1 MEQVVLV
8 ILALSNLGLLWYLH
22 KQIVKLENSFIFK
35 LESVKQEMREFSED
49 SENSLSAFIENEIR
63 KIPKEI
69 VVKNVLK
76 VP

>member
-1 MEQVVLV
+1 
-8 ILALSNLGLLWYLH
+8 
-22 KQIVKLENSFIFK
+22 
-35 LESVKQEMREFSED
+35 MREFSED